1 MHEPTVLCVE
11 RTLRKPAVILG
22 AAAVLGVGLL
32 AVLWLALPLY
42 KPVLADPF
50 WFPIVVMAVMLL
62 LILNGTAACILAERK
77 IASWTQDRFGPN
89 RVGWWGLLQPVA
101 DGLKFLLK
109 EDITPRNVDRPLFL
123 LAPCLALVMSLVG
136 FAIVPWAGDVHWP
149 WMPAGQTVRTQV
161 ASIDVGLLYILAVG
175 SLGVYGVVLA
185 GYASNNKYS
194 FLGGMRGAAQMI
206 SYEIPLALSLVGVV
220 VLAGSLSLTDIVKAQ
235 VGLWFIVK
243 QPLGFLIFVVALS
256 AETNRTPFDLLE
268 CENELVAGYQTEYSS
283 MKFGLFYMAEYAHLL
298 LASFL
303 VTLLFLGGWN
313 GPLLPA
319 LVWFGIK
326 LFAVFFVFIWVRAT
340 FPRIRYD
347 QLMMFSWKVLTPL
360 AFLNLLITAA
370 FVVLQT

>member
-1 MHEPTVLCVE
+1 MIYDLIRIFV
-11 RTLRKPAVILG
+11 
-22 AAAVLGVGLL
+22 
-32 AVLWLALPLY
+32 
-42 KPVLADPF
+42 F
-50 WFPIVVMAVMLL
+50 FSVVMGLVAYMTLM
-62 LILNGTAACILAERK
+62 ER
-77 IASWTQDRFGPN
+77 RFLGFFQVRMGPN
-89 RVGWWGLLQPVA
+89 RVGPLGLLQPIADGIKLFFKEDMTVSHAQRFYFTLAPVISLVSVLVCFAVVPMSERFYVA
-101 DGLKFLLK
+101 D
-109 EDITPRNVDRPLFL
+109 I
-123 LAPCLALVMSLVG
+123 S
-136 FAIVPWAGDVHWP
+136 
-149 WMPAGQTVRTQV
+149 
-161 ASIDVGLLYILAVG
+161 LAVLYVMAFS
-175 SLGVYGVVLA
+175 SLGVYGVLL
-185 GYASNNKYS
+185 GGWSSGNKYS
-194 FLGGMRGAAQMI
+194 LLGGMRGAAQMI